1 MALLLIFKIK
11 PTELFMKKLYLSLLL
26 VFCLQITY
34 CQDTINN
41 LNEVVVIRKES
52 NRKEILAILK
62 KIKYNLR
69 ENYEQGNVNY
79 LTNHFAIKDN
89 KDTLINRRMLNSLNI
104 KVLSK
109 NNIQWMLNNDFSN
122 SFNADIS
129 AYSRFEPEITEDH
142 WFAFLIYYN
151 SLNVLDFDF
160 FNISNDYKYQI
171 SKDTDITTIKFTA
184 SKFHSGYFTFNNKN
198 YNLIRIAFMNTK
210 PYDFYVYGWQGNE
223 KHLEF
228 TTKWKYY
235 KEIIKLDFIETKR
248 GKLLLANL
256 DAMQELINFEFK
268 RYNESK
274 TMIDNGINMKFYTT
288 LQMKIIQ

>member
-1 MALLLIFKIK
+1 
-11 PTELFMKKLYLSLLL
+11 MKKLYLSLILI
-26 VFCLQITY
+26 FCLQITY
-34 CQDTINN
+34 SQDTINN

-52 NRKEILAILK
+52 NRKEMIAILK

-109 NNIQWMLNNDFSN
+109 NNIKWMLNNDSNN

-142 WFAFLIYYN
+142 WFAFLTYYN
-151 SLNVLDFDF
+151 SLNVIDFDF
-160 FNISNDYKYQI
+160 FNISNNYKYQI
-171 SKDTDITTIKFTA
+171 SKDSDITTVKFTA
-184 SKFHSGYFTFNNKN
+184 SRFHSGYFTFNNKN

-210 PYDFYVYGWQGNE
+210 PYDFYVYGWQGND

-228 TTKWKYY
+228 TTKWKYN
-235 KEIIKLDFIETKR
+235 KEIIKLDFTETDSE
-248 GKLLLANL
+248 KLLLANL
-256 DAMQELINFEFK
+256 DAMQELINFDFT

-274 TMIDNGINMKFYTT
+274 RIIDKDINLKFYTT
-288 LQMKIIQ
+288 LQMKIIY